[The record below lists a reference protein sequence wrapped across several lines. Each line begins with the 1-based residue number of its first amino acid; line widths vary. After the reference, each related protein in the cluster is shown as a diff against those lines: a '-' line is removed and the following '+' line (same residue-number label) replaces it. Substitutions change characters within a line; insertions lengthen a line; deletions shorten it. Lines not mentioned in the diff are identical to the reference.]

1 MIELIFFFL
10 LVSKHAIADL
20 WLQAR
25 LVTKGSKADLRTPR
39 LWIHC
44 LDHAVLT
51 FFVALVIVGI
61 KGAMLAF
68 ALDFVLHFI
77 IDYTKRVLQE
87 KHNVKDATKAYW
99 KWAAIDQILHYAT
112 YFIIVLV
119 SSAY

>member
-20 WLQAR
+20 WLQSR
-25 LVTKGSKADLRTPR
+25 LTDKGSKLDLRTSR

-51 FFVALVIVGI
+51 FFVALIVVGI

-68 ALDFVLHFI
+68 ALDFVLHFA
-77 IDYTKRVLQE
+77 IDYTKSLYQKYKGVGYGS
-87 KHNVKDATKAYW
+87 KKYW
-99 KWAAIDQILHYAT
+99 MYSSIDQILHFAT
-112 YFIIVLV
+112 YFAIVLLTV
-119 SSAY
+119 

>member
-20 WLQAR
+20 WLQSR
-25 LVTKGSKADLRTPR
+25 LTNKGSKLNLRSPR

-51 FFVALVIVGI
+51 FIVALVIVGI

-68 ALDFVLHFI
+68 ALDFVLHFV
-77 IDYTKRVLQE
+77 IDYAKSLYQKYKGVGYNS
-87 KHNVKDATKAYW
+87 KKYW
-99 KWAAIDQILHYAT
+99 LYSSVDQILHYAT

>member
-10 LVSKHAIADL
+10 LVCKHAIADL

-25 LVTKGSKADLRTPR
+25 LVNKGSKADLRTPR

-77 IDYTKRVLQE
+77 IDHTKRVLQN
-87 KHNVKDATKAYW
+87 KYNVKDQSKKYW
-99 KWAAIDQILHYAT
+99 QWAAIDQVLHFTT
-112 YFIIVLV
+112 YLIIVLLV
-119 SSAY
+119 FH